1 MRSEGFRVFL
11 SRWLLALVMVFGTYN
26 ARGQSFYHLWRGD
39 IEAHL
44 SVTVLAGL
52 VLVILFAICLKTTIQ
67 SIHWLGMIAAA
78 LVVATLI
85 WVMSDYNL
93 LHISNESYILYFG
106 QIVLATVI
114 AIGMSWGEVR
124 NRR

>member
-1 MRSEGFRVFL
+1 MRSERLRIFL
-11 SRWLLALVMVFGTYN
+11 SRWLLALVMVFGVFN
-26 ARGQSFYHLWRGD
+26 ARGQSFYHLWIGD

-67 SIHWLGMIAAA
+67 SISWIGMIASA
-78 LVVATLI
+78 LVVATII
-85 WVMSDYNL
+85 WVMSDYNVL
-93 LHISNESYILYFG
+93 EVSNDRYVLYFG

-114 AIGMSWGEVR
+114 GIGMSWGQF
-124 NRR
+124 RRGR